1 MKTRRF
7 AMTTKVADQLG
18 GGAIGAE
25 SGWSFVLELAT
36 LASTVLSFA
45 LLGKTLGPAGYGAY
59 ASLYAL
65 IGPFV
70 TLAASGST
78 LALLQHIV
86 RDREH
91 VDEASRSCLSISLLL
106 GLLLVPACGL
116 AAGHLVSGLTWVAIV
131 AILATEFI
139 TSPVVQLA
147 ATTVQGGEGF
157 IPSAKIKLVLVALR
171 TIILITLFALD
182 SLTVAT
188 LGVVSLVVSA
198 AFGALLLARVG
209 RQFEFRYLPG
219 HMHARH
225 FRSNVAYS
233 VGISA
238 FSFQNDGDKTVL
250 AANGFRVDTG
260 LYAAAYRIAQMGML
274 PMSSLVSATHQRFLH
289 HEEGLKGQHL
299 KRALS
304 FTWVTGIYGLVFI
317 GGVMV
322 FAPFLPI
329 IIGDDFEQSVN
340 MLRWLS
346 PLVLFRTL
354 AIFPLNALMGLG
366 RVALRTVIIVCSAVV
381 SMGLYVWLIPLYSWK
396 GAVAGT
402 FVSESLLIIA
412 LWTAL
417 VVMQRR
423 EDDEIDLAAASA
435 ADE

>member
-1 MKTRRF
+1 MVTRRS
-7 AMTTKVADQLG
+7 AMATKVSDRLG
-18 GGAIGAE
+18 GGDIGAE
-25 SGWSFVLELAT
+25 SAWSFVLELAT

-45 LLGKTLGPAGYGAY
+45 LLGKSLGPAGYGAY

-91 VDEASRSCLSISLLL
+91 VAEASRSCLSISLLL

-116 AAGHLVSGLTWVAIV
+116 VAGHLVRGLTWVAIV

-147 ATTVQGGEGF
+147 ATTVQGGTGF
-157 IPSAKIKLVLVALR
+157 IPSTKIKLVLVGLR
-171 TIILITLFALD
+171 TVILITLYALD
-182 SLTVAT
+182 ELTVAT
-188 LGVVSLVVSA
+188 LGVVSLSVSA
-198 AFGALLLARVG
+198 VFGLMLLVSVG
-209 RQFEFRYLPG
+209 RRFEFSYRPG
-219 HMHARH
+219 RMHARH

-233 VGISA
+233 LGISA

-250 AANGFRVDTG
+250 AANRFEVDTG

-274 PMSSLVSATHQRFLH
+274 PMSSLVNATHQRFLH
-289 HEEGLKGQHL
+289 HEEGVKGQHL

-317 GGVMV
+317 AGVLA
-322 FAPFLPI
+322 FAPLLPF

-354 AIFPLNALMGLG
+354 SIFPLNGLMGLG
-366 RVALRTVIIVCSAVV
+366 HTFLRTGIIICSAVV
-381 SMGLYVWLIPLYSWK
+381 SMGLYIWLIPIYSWK

-402 FVSESLLIIA
+402 FISEVLLITA
-412 LWTAL
+412 LWAAL

-423 EDDEIDLAAASA
+423 ADDAIDQAAATPA
-435 ADE
+435 E